1 MQKITP
7 FLWFDNNA
15 EEAMNFYIAIFKNS
29 RVLKIARFTEG
40 APGPKGAVMTAS
52 FSLDGQE
59 FIALNGGPTFAFSPA
74 ISFVVNCET
83 QDEVD
88 RFWERLSEGG
98 EQIQCG
104 WLKDKFG
111 VSWQIVPIILGEM
124 LSGSDEIRAQR
135 VMSAMLQMKK
145 IEIATL
151 RKAYDNEP

>member
-88 RFWERLSEGG
+88 QFWERLSEGG

-145 IEIATL
+145 IEIAAL